1 MKAFT
6 ERRPQRIGAVVV
18 VAVLAIVAVS
28 LALNRSVFA
37 STYPLRARFT
47 DAAGVRPGTEVVLA
61 GVNVGSVAGV
71 RIAGD
76 GVVVT
81 MNIDRGV
88 VLPARTLASVQ
99 VQTLLGVIA
108 VRLEPESGWARPLR
122 PGVMITDTTVPEQ
135 FYQLQNTAGN
145 LLAKSDAAALNK
157 VITDL
162 AEVSKGKEAQVAA
175 IVSGLSKF
183 TGVLDARRSQL
194 SSLINAAASLSST
207 LAESDHQLVQLVGNL
222 YVIVSGLAQRS
233 GSLAALLQN
242 IDAVAT
248 QTAGVIGANRAQLD
262 SLLSNLSSVLSVVGR
277 HQVDLAEGIAY
288 LGSAVKGFSS
298 IGYSGPSNTP
308 NSWAN
313 VFVNTLG
320 TAGAYGV
327 IGPCGALDQAL
338 NLALGP
344 DPLPCSE
351 QTGPPV
357 RSTGTTTT
365 GAAGASGGGTAG
377 ALGGTAG
384 GTAGGAGGTAG
395 GGALPSLFDPLL
407 GGVAGGVGGAA
418 GVGGGVAGGRG

>member
-18 VAVLAIVAVS
+18 IVVLATVAAS

-37 STYPLRARFT
+37 STYPLRARFS

-61 GVNVGSVAGV
+61 GVKVGSVSGV
-71 RIAGD
+71 RLAG
-76 GVVVT
+76 GSVVVA

-88 VLPARTLASVQ
+88 VLPERTAASID
-99 VQTLLGVIA
+99 VQTLLGLIA
-108 VRLEPESGWARPLR
+108 VRLKPESGWAKPLR
-122 PGVMITDTTVPEQ
+122 SGAMITSTTVPEQ

-145 LLAKSDAAALNK
+145 LLARSDASALNK

-162 AEVSKGKEAQVAA
+162 AAVSKGKQAQVAA
-175 IVSGLSKF
+175 IISGLSRF
-183 TGVLDARRSQL
+183 TGVLDARRSEL
-194 SSLINAAASLSST
+194 SSLIDAATSLSST
-207 LAESDHQLVQLVGNL
+207 LAESDHQLVQLVENL
-222 YVIVSGLAQRS
+222 YVVVSGLAQHS
-233 GSLAALLQN
+233 GSLAALVQN

-248 QTAGVIGANRAQLD
+248 QTAGVIGANRPQLD
-262 SLLSNLSSVLSVVGR
+262 SLLSNLSSALSVVSR
-277 HQVDLAEGIAY
+277 HQVDLAEGVAY

-298 IGYSGPSNTP
+298 IGYSGQANTP
-308 NSWAN
+308 NTWAN

-357 RSTGTTTT
+357 PAESS
-365 GAAGASGGGTAG
+365 AAGAGVGAG
-377 ALGGTAG
+377 AVSARGAG
-384 GTAGGAGGTAG
+384 AGGAGAGSAGTAG
-395 GGALPSLFDPLL
+395 SGFGGGPLPSLFDPLL
-407 GGVAGGVGGAA
+407 VGGA
-418 GVGGGVAGGRG
+418 G